1 MSWYIDRM
9 LLASQDPVGIIIS
22 SIFSYSITFYI
33 VRVVTNETSKFVKFE
48 ILGLRK
54 ETPVEMLQPSLFQ
67 VLNMMTRMFLTMG
80 KT

>member
-1 MSWYIDRM
+1 MP
-9 LLASQDPVGIIIS
+9 LVSQDPVGIIIS

-33 VRVVTNETSKFVKFE
+33 GLRVVTNETSKFVKFE

-54 ETPVEMLQPSLFQ
+54 GTPVEMLQPSLFQ